1 MSDFLSHRSNELAS
15 GRGGGAHG
23 CGGSL
28 AHRRQ
33 VVLRSP
39 AYQRIGG
46 ARQSKSAACP
56 CCNTVIRTANSQN
69 AQHHTGERGD
79 ESQKQLPAE
88 SIFYTDMAKEAAQ
101 SDSAGDYWKVYWQ
114 HLPNFGPL
122 ALNLSHQQSGQGASE
137 RLHNAEKRISTKT
150 RNRLRPEVKEA
161 LTEVKM
167 SALRKRSER
176 VNEKK
181 TYQRTD
187 RVTVLGLVCEKMA
200 QRVAYVRKERE
211 DMQAAQSLARIHL
224 QVAPEDDSGVDEG
237 AEDEIWE
244 VTDIPEEDLNEGE
257 GEREQEVDA
266 VAALLELAQWEEVEV
281 ED

>member
-1 MSDFLSHRSNELAS
+1 
-15 GRGGGAHG
+15 
-23 CGGSL
+23 
-28 AHRRQ
+28 
-33 VVLRSP
+33 
-39 AYQRIGG
+39 
-46 ARQSKSAACP
+46 
-56 CCNTVIRTANSQN
+56 
-69 AQHHTGERGD
+69 
-79 ESQKQLPAE
+79 
-88 SIFYTDMAKEAAQ
+88 
-101 SDSAGDYWKVYWQ
+101 
-114 HLPNFGPL
+114 
-122 ALNLSHQQSGQGASE
+122 
-137 RLHNAEKRISTKT
+137 
-150 RNRLRPEVKEA
+150 
-161 LTEVKM
+161 M

>member
-1 MSDFLSHRSNELAS
+1 
-15 GRGGGAHG
+15 
-23 CGGSL
+23 
-28 AHRRQ
+28 
-33 VVLRSP
+33 VLRSP

-46 ARQSKSAACP
+46 ARRSKSAACP